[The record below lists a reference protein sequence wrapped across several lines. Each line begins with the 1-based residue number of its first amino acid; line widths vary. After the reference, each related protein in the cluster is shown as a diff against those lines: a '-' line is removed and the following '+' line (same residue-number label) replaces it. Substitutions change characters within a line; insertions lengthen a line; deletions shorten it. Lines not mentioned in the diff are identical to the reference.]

1 MDVATEDSGVG
12 GRLVAGRG
20 CQQEGLH
27 ALGTGATPCLG
38 DDSWDLGAKQ
48 GIVVTILE
56 CNDFLLSWGDRLY
69 I

>member
-1 MDVATEDSGVG
+1 MDVATEGFCVG
-12 GRLVAGRG
+12 GRLVAGGG

-38 DDSWDLGAKQ
+38 DNSWDLGAKQ
-48 GIVVTILE
+48 GIVATVLE
-56 CNDFLLSWGDRLY
+56 CNDFLLSWGNCLY